1 MVLLYSAGVSASGG
15 LSGSA
20 VAATGSAA
28 APGPLP
34 LAATVSK
41 IDQTDTSPRHT
52 DRTLNSIPF

>member
-20 VAATGSAA
+20 A
-28 APGPLP
+28 APGPLR

-52 DRTLNSIPF
+52 DRTLNSILF